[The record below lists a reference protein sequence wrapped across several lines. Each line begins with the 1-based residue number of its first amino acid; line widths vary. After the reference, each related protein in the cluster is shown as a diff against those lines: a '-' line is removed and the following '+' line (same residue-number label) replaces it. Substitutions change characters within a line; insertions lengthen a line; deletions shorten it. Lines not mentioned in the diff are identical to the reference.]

1 MKINSKK
8 IGLFSDIHI
17 GLGQDS
23 SLWHDIVIEFGKWA
37 SEKYT
42 NLGIND
48 IIICGDVFHNRSE
61 ISVST
66 LDVAK
71 RFFDYFK
78 DFQIYILAGNHDSFY
93 KDHSK
98 VNSISL
104 LDGWNNIKII
114 DKEPLIVDLID
125 NKKASLIPWGIDYQN
140 IPNSDITFG
149 HFEIVSFYMNTFKK
163 CEHGLSSND
172 LFNKSKYIVSG
183 HFHKKDHRKYDK
195 GDILY
200 LGSPY
205 QQNYGDTLDE
215 RGIYVFDLSDN
226 TFEFIENNIS
236 PKFFKIKASELLDET
251 SNIHENLE
259 NIEKNHINLT
269 IDVSLEQEKVALL
282 TSNIQKKLP
291 FHLKTEY
298 TNLDEKNNKSELDKP
313 LEFINI
319 LDDIENYVN
328 SINLKNKNDVYS
340 YIKEIYNTKIA

>member
-17 GLGQDS
+17 GLSQDS
-23 SLWHDIVIEFGKWA
+23 SLWHDIVIEFAKWA

-66 LDVAK
+66 LDIAK

-78 DFQIYILAGNHDSFY
+78 DFQVYILAGNHDSFY

-114 DKEPLIVDLID
+114 DKEPLIIDLID

-140 IPNSDITFG
+140 IPESDITFG
-149 HFEIVSFYMNTFKK
+149 HFEIVSFYMNTYKK
-163 CEHGLSSND
+163 CEHGLSSSN
-172 LFNKSKYIVSG
+172 LFEKSKYIISG

-236 PKFFKIKASELLDET
+236 PKFIKIKASDMLE
-251 SNIHENLE
+251 ENNTNNHLSLIE
-259 NIEKNHINLT
+259 NNHVSLT
-269 IDVSLEQEKVALL
+269 IDTNIDDDKLSIL
-282 TSNIQKKLP
+282 TSNIQKKAPLN
-291 FHLKTEY
+291 FKIDYIESDSNKNIEN
-298 TNLDEKNNKSELDKP
+298 NLEKS
-313 LEFINI
+313 LEFVNI
-319 LDDIENYVN
+319 LDDIEQYIN
-328 SINLKNKNDVYS
+328 SIDLTHKNETFS
-340 YIKEIYNTKIA
+340 YIKEIYNLKTT